1 MQLGLAT
8 NLLAQIPQAT
18 LSATKLYSK
27 HPYLACFMF
36 AAVLL
41 VLLAFKVRGDG
52 ASDRFQ
58 VFDYRPWSWRRFWE
72 RRDVA
77 KEDALDDIVCDR
89 STKHRVVRNVKR
101 QVDADRRRG
110 PCEADGRPLARDAEG
125 LGRLGAE
132 RAMQAIG
139 VLDVPVV
146 SVPAAVAER
155 LSGDGED
162 REERRVFAHLR
173 YFRGPR
179 RRVGARGGGGVP
191 RHWFV
196 CLSELRA

>member
-1 MQLGLAT
+1 MFSSLGMDSLMQLGLAT

-41 VLLAFKVRGDG
+41 VLLAFKVRGGG

-77 KEDALDDIVCDR
+77 KEDALDDIVCHPD
-89 STKHRVVRNVKR
+89 TKHRVVRNVKR
-101 QVDADRRRG
+101 QVDAEVRSAAEVG
-110 PCEADGRPLARDAEG
+110 CWSARFG
-125 LGRLGAE
+125 
-132 RAMQAIG
+132 
-139 VLDVPVV
+139 
-146 SVPAAVAER
+146 
-155 LSGDGED
+155 
-162 REERRVFAHLR
+162 
-173 YFRGPR
+173 
-179 RRVGARGGGGVP
+179 
-191 RHWFV
+191 
-196 CLSELRA
+196 C

>member
-1 MQLGLAT
+1 MFSSLGMDSLMQLGLAT

-89 STKHRVVRNVKR
+89 STKHRVVRNV
-101 QVDADRRRG
+101 RRTAVRLHATPRASNG
-110 PCEADGRPLARDAEG
+110 SARSRPY
-125 LGRLGAE
+125 
-132 RAMQAIG
+132 
-139 VLDVPVV
+139 
-146 SVPAAVAER
+146 SW
-155 LSGDGED
+155 SGSST
-162 REERRVFAHLR
+162 LQ
-173 YFRGPR
+173 
-179 RRVGARGGGGVP
+179 
-191 RHWFV
+191 
-196 CLSELRA
+196 